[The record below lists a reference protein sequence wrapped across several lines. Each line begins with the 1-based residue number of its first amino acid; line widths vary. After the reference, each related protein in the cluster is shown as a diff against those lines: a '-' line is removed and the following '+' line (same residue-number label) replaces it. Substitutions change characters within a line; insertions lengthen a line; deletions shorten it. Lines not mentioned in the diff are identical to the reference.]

1 MLARYRDARVVPL
14 EVWDLLVEGVPL
26 YRIARD
32 RDFGGVLG
40 RAAEA
45 LASGM
50 ATSESGARFPDACR
64 SIRRVVLVGG
74 AAEDIV
80 WCNASLPAERAL
92 DPEHCAEQG
101 GRAILAGQRGLVVDL
116 GQSRL
121 KIASAARRRV
131 YARDFDAIPASLR
144 PIDGTGRAALLAFVA
159 GALREAVAWDP
170 PEALVLAL
178 PCEVSDDGVIG
189 TCSYPWQS
197 GDGIVGEILEAAG
210 LAGLTTWVLNDAELA
225 ALGVVA
231 HGAREAGT
239 LVLTLGFGVGGAL
252 LGDRG

>member
-1 MLARYRDARVVPL
+1 RARRLPRRLAPRARLLSAPGPFHLPRLAARRGNEMLARYHDARVVPL

-45 LASGM
+45 LASGV
-50 ATSESGARFPDACR
+50 AKSESGARFPDACR
-64 SIRRVVLVGG
+64 GIRRVVLVGG

-80 WCNASLPAERAL
+80 WCSASLPAERAL
-92 DPEHCAEQG
+92 HPEHCAEQG
-101 GRAILAGQRGLVVDL
+101 GRAILAAAGQRGLVVDL

-121 KIASAARRRV
+121 KIASATRRRV
-131 YARDFDAIPASLR
+131 YARDFDAIPVSLR
-144 PIDGTGRAALLAFVA
+144 PIDGTGRAALLAFVV
-159 GALREAVAWDP
+159 GALREAAAWDP

-189 TCSYPWQS
+189 TCSY
-197 GDGIVGEILEAAG
+197 
-210 LAGLTTWVLNDAELA
+210 
-225 ALGVVA
+225 
-231 HGAREAGT
+231 
-239 LVLTLGFGVGGAL
+239 
-252 LGDRG
+252 